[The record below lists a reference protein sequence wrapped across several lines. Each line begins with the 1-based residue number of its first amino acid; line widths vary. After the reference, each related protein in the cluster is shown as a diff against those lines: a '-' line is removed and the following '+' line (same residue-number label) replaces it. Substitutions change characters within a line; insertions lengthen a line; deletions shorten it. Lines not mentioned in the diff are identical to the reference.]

1 MTTLSP
7 RMVYDN
13 LSHIDEG
20 DTTRSAT
27 YRQQAIEV
35 ISDHEVS
42 LRWRQAIADRLVHAN
57 YLLASITATP
67 EDSY

>member
-7 RMVYDN
+7 KAVYHN
-13 LSHIDEG
+13 LSLLEQV
-20 DTTRSAT
+20 DTVRSAC
-27 YRQQAIEV
+27 YRQQAIEI
-35 ISDHEVS
+35 ISDEEVS

-57 YLLASITATP
+57 YLLAQVNVTS